1 MATTITPGQRYSRAL
16 NPNQEG
22 VYGNPTAYSQ
32 ASVRAVDNAIAVQT
46 KAQIQTEIARLEDRL
61 RIARNGL
68 AGLNPNLQD
77 NQAIIARY
85 KNEVAT
91 IPDQIKALK
100 VKLAPEPPPRKS
112 GIVAQQVVRGGIIV
126 EENPPVSSNRPVP
139 GQPSTPTTENYCK
152 AIDYTNS
159 KRSHVCDFKLEMLK
173 DINLS
178 KYTKAIANTI
188 REAIRKILAALGLS
202 DSSGQSTYW
211 VNLLKNIARELRD
224 FNKYV
229 IKPII
234 EFEKYVLAYI
244 TKLREIIA
252 WILSLPAALAKLLA
266 DCLARLRK
274 LIVSVF
280 TSIIASAAAVGTGA
294 DPNAGDA
301 EAQAGGF
308 YGGPGFAEVIAEAK
322 DAVAAAGEVLN
333 KVGEAAQLAATIPIT
348 ATAGLLV
355 PTTLEEVYAADATIQ
370 AYEKEK
376 NITNNSAVLAPQF
389 FDRPPNLLG

>member
-1 MATTITPGQRYSRAL
+1 MPLEVIANTT
-16 NPNQEG
+16 
-22 VYGNPTAYSQ
+22 V
-32 ASVRAVDNAIAVQT
+32 
-46 KAQIQTEIARLEDRL
+46 
-61 RIARNGL
+61 RNGVTVHEP
-68 AGLNPNLQD
+68 ATSPN
-77 NQAIIARY
+77 
-85 KNEVAT
+85 
-91 IPDQIKALK
+91 
-100 VKLAPEPPPRKS
+100 
-112 GIVAQQVVRGGIIV
+112 
-126 EENPPVSSNRPVP
+126 VP
-139 GQPSTPTTENYCK
+139 ISGQPSIPTQENFCK
-152 AIDYTNS
+152 AYAYTNA
-159 KRSHVCDFKLEMLK
+159 KRSHVCDFILEMKK

-234 EFEKYVLAYI
+234 EFQKYVLAYI

-308 YGGPGFAEVIAEAK
+308 YGGPGFSEVIAEARN
-322 DAVAAAGEVLN
+322 VVTAAGEVLN
-333 KVGEAAQLAATIPIT
+333 AAGEAAQLAATIPIT